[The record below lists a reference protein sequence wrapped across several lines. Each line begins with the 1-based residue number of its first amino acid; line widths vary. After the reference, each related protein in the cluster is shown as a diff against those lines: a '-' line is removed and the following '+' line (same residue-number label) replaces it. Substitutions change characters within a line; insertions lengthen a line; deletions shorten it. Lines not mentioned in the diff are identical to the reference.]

1 VDGAVVRLRGSHRR
15 PPSWNALPLPS
26 WITPPPIFS
35 VLTRH
40 GPASSSAAIVDWS
53 GFDLIW
59 IRIDLIS
66 SIWFWHWLDPFPRL
80 GSIRFP
86 GSAQLVHWFQLSSLL
101 RLAKVRS
108 S

>member
-1 VDGAVVRLRGSHRR
+1 V
-15 PPSWNALPLPS
+15 LPLPS
-26 WITPPPIFS
+26 WITPPPVFG
-35 VLTRH
+35 VLARH
-40 GPASSSAAIVDWS
+40 GLASSSLAVVDWS

-59 IRIDLIS
+59 IGIDLIS
-66 SIWFWHWLDPFPRL
+66 LIWFWRWLDPFPRL